1 MPDLLMRRTQPLRQ
15 RPSCDHAG
23 CANSTIC
30 RHTNKPLRSK
40 APPRTRT
47 ALPRGGRIKPNRK
60 RREREFERAY
70 GGSAYVQH
78 LHQFPCSICGVAG
91 WTVAAHTRS
100 GGKGRNADADTL
112 APLCASRMGVVGCHD
127 LLDTAPWLLPEG
139 TQMRLRALAK
149 RLWRDWNERR
159 ESESG
164 T

>member
-1 MPDLLMRRTQPLRQ
+1 MRRTQPLRQ

-100 GGKGRNADADTL
+100 GGKGRKADADTL
-112 APLCASRMGVVGCHD
+112 APLCGSRYGTEGCHEQFD
-127 LLDTAPWLLPEG
+127 RYEMEEHR
-139 TQMRLRALAK
+139 MRLRALAK

-164 T
+164 A